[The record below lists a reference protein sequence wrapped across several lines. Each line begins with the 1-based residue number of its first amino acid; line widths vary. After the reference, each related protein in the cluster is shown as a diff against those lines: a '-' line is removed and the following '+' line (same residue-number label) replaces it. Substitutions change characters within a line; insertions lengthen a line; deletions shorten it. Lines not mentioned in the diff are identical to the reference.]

1 MLNKEHNDL
10 LTRVGRGTPT
20 GDLFRR
26 FWWPVITSERLG
38 GADGSPKRMRVL
50 GEDLIVFRDTE
61 GKVGV
66 LQAYCPHRRAL
77 LYWGRNEERGLRC
90 AYHGWKFDVSG
101 QCVDMPTEPPDS
113 TYAARL
119 ATIGYPAEEKGGVIW
134 VYLGPKDKIA
144 ALPDYE
150 WMTVPAENR
159 VVTSFIQESNYLQ
172 ALEANIDTAHVSY
185 LHSYLD
191 ADAGPQ
197 PPQFMEGYRRMVN
210 GDRSPRL
217 TVKQTEYGLLY
228 GGRRSLPDGK
238 YYWRMTH
245 WLAPA
250 TTQLPSTD
258 YGNGTI
264 VVPMDDHSSMS
275 FSLLWHKD
283 KTIPQST
290 QSQRRGL
297 VGDDQGTTF
306 KLSDGYVI
314 DHPRGFVHVDNDY
327 LIDRAMEATKFIGT
341 AGGTAAEDRAVTETM
356 GPVPDTMGKISDRSE
371 EHLGV
376 SDVAIVAARRALIRM
391 VKALQDGVEPEL
403 AQRGDLYHVRGAD
416 IVTEHEDFEGVL
428 TDYGQQL
435 VTA

>member
-1 MLNKEHNDL
+1 MLSQAHNEL
-10 LTRVGRGTPT
+10 LTRTGRGTPT
-20 GDLFRR
+20 GELFRR

-38 GADGSPKRMRVL
+38 DADGSPKRMRVL
-50 GEDLIVFRDTE
+50 GEDLVVFRDTG

-77 LYWGRNEERGLRC
+77 LYWGRNEECGLRC

-101 QCVDMPTEPPDS
+101 QCVDMPTEPPES
-113 TYAARL
+113 TYVARL
-119 ATIGYPAEEKGGVIW
+119 ATIGYPAAEKGGLIW
-134 VYLGPKDKIA
+134 VYFGPKDKVA

-150 WMTVPAENR
+150 WMTVPADNR

-172 ALEANIDTAHVSY
+172 SLEANVDTAHVSY

-197 PPQFMEGYRRMVN
+197 PPQFMKGYRRMVN

-217 TVKQTEYGLLY
+217 AVKQTDYGLLY

-245 WLAPA
+245 WLAPT

-258 YGNGTI
+258 YGNGNI
-264 VVPMDDHSSMS
+264 VVPMDDYSSMT
-275 FSLLWHKD
+275 FSILWHKD
-283 KTIPQST
+283 RAIPQGT

-297 VGDDQGTTF
+297 VSDDQGPIF
-306 KLSDGYVI
+306 KLSDGFVI
-314 DHPRGFVHVDNDY
+314 DHPRGFVHIDNDY
-327 LIDRAMEATKFIGT
+327 LIDRTVEQIKFIGV

-356 GPVPDTMGKISDRSE
+356 GAVPGTMGKISDRSE

-391 VKALQDGVEPEL
+391 VNALQDGVEPEL
-403 AQRGDLYHVRGAD
+403 ARRGDLYHVRGAD
-416 IVTEHEDFEGVL
+416 VVTEYQDFESVL
-428 TDYGQQL
+428 ADYGQQL

>member
-1 MLNKEHNDL
+1 MLNHAHNEL
-10 LTRVGRGTPT
+10 LTRIGRGTPA
-20 GDLFRR
+20 GELFRR

-38 GADGSPKRMRVL
+38 DADGSPKRMRVL
-50 GEDLIVFRDTE
+50 GEDLVVFRDTD

-66 LQAYCPHRRAL
+66 LKAYCPHRGAL
-77 LYWGRNEERGLRC
+77 LYWGRNEECGIRC
-90 AYHGWKFDVSG
+90 SYHGWKFDVSG
-101 QCVDMPTEPPDS
+101 QCVDMPTEPPES
-113 TYAARL
+113 TYASRL

-134 VYLGPKDKIA
+134 VYLGPKEKVA

-159 VVTSFIQESNYLQ
+159 VVVSFIQESNYLQ

-197 PPQFMEGYRRMVN
+197 PVQFMKGYRRMVN

-217 TVKQTEYGLLY
+217 TVKQTDYGLLY

-264 VVPMDDHSSMS
+264 VVPMDDYSSMS
-275 FSLLWHKD
+275 FSILWHKD
-283 KTIPQST
+283 KAIPPSA
-290 QSQRRGL
+290 QSQRRSRLGEN
-297 VGDDQGTTF
+297 QETTF

-314 DHPRGFVHVDNDY
+314 DHPRGVVHVDNDY
-327 LIDRAMEATKFIGT
+327 LIDRTVEQTKFIAV

-356 GPVPDTMGKISDRSE
+356 GALQGTMGKISDRSE

-376 SDVAIVAARRALIRM
+376 SDVAIIAARRGLIRM
-391 VKALQDGVEPEL
+391 VQALQDGFEPQL

-416 IVTEHEDFEGVL
+416 IVTEHEDFESVL
-428 TDYGQQL
+428 KDYGQQL
-435 VTA
+435 ATV